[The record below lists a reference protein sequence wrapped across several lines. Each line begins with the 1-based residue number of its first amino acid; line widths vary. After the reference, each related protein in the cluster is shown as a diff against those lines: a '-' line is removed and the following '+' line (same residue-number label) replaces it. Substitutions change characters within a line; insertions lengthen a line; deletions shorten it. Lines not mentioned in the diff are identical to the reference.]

1 MLGRSLPWAPVPA
14 LSGPALVLAW
24 ARASLTRLAAHRPEL
39 DGINVFPVADA
50 DTGTNLLLTM
60 RSAVDAAEAAAAE
73 PEGNAAALARGA
85 LMGACGNSGVILS
98 QVLRGLAEAVAA
110 AGACPAADVRGER
123 AAAVLA
129 DALSRGVALAS
140 AALTDPRAGTAL
152 TVLAAAAAA
161 CAPPAAAD
169 GAGAATPSPA
179 ADDGCAATQPPAAAD
194 GAGAATPS
202 PAADDCCA
210 ATRPP
215 AAEGAV
221 AGAAARGDGG
231 AAAASG
237 ALD

>member
-110 AGACPAADVRGER
+110 ADACPAADVRGER
-123 AAAVLA
+123 SAAVLA

-140 AALTDPRAGTAL
+140 AALTDPREGTAL

-169 GAGAATPSPA
+169 AAGAAIR
-179 ADDGCAATQPPAAAD
+179 PPAAAD
-194 GAGAATPS
+194 GVGG
-202 PAADDCCA
+202 

-215 AAEGAV
+215 AAEGAA
-221 AGAAARGDGG
+221 AGTAAR
-231 AAAASG
+231 
-237 ALD
+237 